1 MRLASEVW
9 RLQQPL
15 DFKLNSSVAM
25 IHKHDSLAGGVA
37 RQAGRQAD
45 HTAGKLHF
53 CVWLLLLVQKGVAQ
67 HLHSVI
73 ISSQTLFSVQK
84 LMGFSDC

>member
-1 MRLASEVW
+1 
-9 RLQQPL
+9 
-15 DFKLNSSVAM
+15 M

-37 RQAGRQAD
+37 RQAGRQVD

-67 HLHSVI
+67 HLHSAYNQFTDPVFC
-73 ISSQTLFSVQK
+73 SEAHGVFRLLTATELHLQPLAHP
-84 LMGFSDC
+84 C